1 MERILVG
8 IDGSPAAQ
16 DVLEWSANLAGRA
29 NLDLVAARVFVPTQA
44 EHPPGEDAVLH
55 DEQLREL
62 DAWCATLPA
71 GTSPPRTILVDGSPP
86 DALLAAA
93 HEQHA
98 DLLAV
103 GARGSGGFSHLHLGS
118 VAHHLTHHTT
128 LPLAIV
134 PRTGSAPVEHVVVG
148 VDGSPGSL
156 AAVEFCA
163 ELAAR
168 IGVPVTAVYAF
179 EPFAEWVPESDPSGW
194 HQQAR
199 ADVSSWAAPIENAGV
214 TIDIDIDRDIHPVAA
229 IARALDTHPGSVAVL
244 GARGLGGFTGLRL
257 GRVPLQLVHHT
268 GAAVILAP
276 LATNE

>member
-8 IDGSPAAQ
+8 VDGSPAAH

-44 EHPPGEDAVLH
+44 ELPPDEDDLLH
-55 DEQLREL
+55 DQQLQEL
-62 DAWCATLPA
+62 DNWCSSLPA
-71 GTSPPRTILVDGSPP
+71 DTPEPRRLLLDGSPP

-93 HEQHA
+93 EEQHA

-103 GARGSGGFSHLHLGS
+103 GGRGSGGFSHLHVGS

-134 PRTGSAPVEHVVVG
+134 PRTGSAPIRHVVVG
-148 VDGSPGSL
+148 VDGSPANL
-156 AAVEFCA
+156 AAVEICA

-168 IGVPVTAVYAF
+168 LGVPVTAVYSF
-179 EPFAEWVPESDPSGW
+179 EPLVEWVPEDDPGSW
-194 HQQAR
+194 RTSAEDDVRRWTAPLER
-199 ADVSSWAAPIENAGV
+199 AGIAVEFDIE
-214 TIDIDIDRDIHPVAA
+214 RDIHPVAA
-229 IARALDTHPGSVAVL
+229 ISRALDSHPDSIAMVGT
-244 GARGLGGFTGLRL
+244 RGLGGFTGLRL

-268 GAAVILAP
+268 GAAVILIPPAP
-276 LATNE
+276 GE